1 MLAEV
6 EEANNLRTHFNA
18 NISENMANVKAF
30 VVRAEAS
37 LMIGDIDTM
46 KHMYALVQRENDAL
60 IAEYIKR
67 SNNHK
72 TLVTNLKEANVMI
85 RKAANLRIGQASKD
99 VISASREAIRSTN
112 HSIIPTIFE
121 RGSAVS

>member
-1 MLAEV
+1 MEVAGDIVQDMAFTQFGIKELESTGKYPEECAELRKMLGEV

-46 KHMYALVQRENDAL
+46 KHMYALV
-60 IAEYIKR
+60 
-67 SNNHK
+67 
-72 TLVTNLKEANVMI
+72 
-85 RKAANLRIGQASKD
+85 
-99 VISASREAIRSTN
+99 
-112 HSIIPTIFE
+112 
-121 RGSAVS
+121 